1 MHEGD
6 PEGAGLQ
13 ALEGEA
19 RPGPG
24 AEADAPEAPVGSLL
38 VLQTQDRAVKVV
50 RLLAPVGRIPPPLQT
65 PVERASSS
73 D

>member
-1 MHEGD
+1 MGRNVGHGD
-6 PEGAGLQ
+6 LVWGLDGQ
-13 ALEGEA
+13 QVE
-19 RPGPG
+19 
-24 AEADAPEAPVGSLL
+24 

-50 RLLAPVGRIPPPLQT
+50 RLLAPVGRGSPPLQT